1 METITLKD
9 LHQHTGRYARAARE
23 NPVLITD
30 RGHPVA
36 MLTVPVTDD
45 LATTLPRRFTLES
58 AIVPG
63 RRTDSTAAVSA
74 ARLPANLL
82 E

>member
-30 RGHPVA
+30 RGRPVA
-36 MLTVPVTDD
+36 MLTVPVTGD
-45 LATTLPRRFTLES
+45 LETKLPRRFTLAS
-58 AIVPG
+58 AIVPKHK
-63 RRTDSTAAVSA
+63 TDSTAAVSA
-74 ARLPANLL
+74 IRD
-82 E
+82 ER

>member
-30 RGHPVA
+30 RGRPVA
-36 MLTVPVTDD
+36 MLTVPVTGD
-45 LATTLPRRFTLES
+45 LVTKLPRRFTLAS
-58 AIVPG
+58 AIVPK
-63 RRTDSTAAVSA
+63 RKTDSTAGVSA
-74 ARLPANLL
+74 IRD
-82 E
+82 ER